1 MSNKEKKNEL
11 MVIDEREILG
21 VDVKIYGTVENPLF
35 LAKDVAEWL
44 DYAYKDKNKGTRN
57 VNMMLESV
65 DANEKFKV
73 ARLLPSGKIV
83 ENWFLTE
90 DGLYETF
97 MLSKK
102 PKAKEFKKELKQ
114 VIKQIRLTGG
124 YIPIS
129 KEDDEKLI
137 LAKAVQILNRTIKE
151 KDSLLEQYQPKVEFY
166 NTLINSGSS
175 FDMKTVAKL
184 LDYYNIGRN
193 RLFQF
198 LRNLKILMKNNEP
211 YQSYIERGWFKVK
224 EKLINGEFIKVT
236 YTTNKGIEGIKKLL
250 EKYGYKKRET
260 KE

>member
-21 VDVKIYGTVENPLF
+21 KKFRIYGTIENPLF

-44 DYAYKDKNKGTRN
+44 DMDISNASKLVKN
-57 VNMMLESV
+57 V
-65 DANEKFKV
+65 DDDEKII
-73 ARLLPSGKIV
+73 ARYNNTSAT
-83 ENWFLTE
+83 FFTE
-90 DGLYETF
+90 DGLYEVL
-97 MLSKK
+97 MQSRK
-102 PKAKEFKKELKQ
+102 PKAKIFKKEVKQ

-124 YIPIS
+124 YIPIN

-151 KDSLLEQYQPKVEFY
+151 KDILIEQYQPKVEFY
-166 NTLINSGSS
+166 NTLIDSGSS

-198 LRNLKILMKNNEP
+198 LRNLKVVMKNNEP
-211 YQSYIERGWFKVK
+211 YQSYVERGWFKVK

-236 YTTNKGIEGIKKLL
+236 YTTNKGIEGIKRLL
-250 EKYGYKKRET
+250 EKYGYKKRED